1 MPQHR
6 GPRSS
11 TAEMQPLPVLGFL
24 SASSLQLEGIMLAV
38 PELPQPG
45 KPKAAKVGEEKGLNH
60 SSNSFWLFSGFY
72 GPVLPRLP
80 SASLP
85 MLSVPVPGGSGMKQ
99 NHFHP
104 EEGARESW
112 ETPLVCPVTFT
123 LCGTQ
128 GCTVQTMSWPYP
140 CGPVKD

>member
-80 SASLP
+80 SASLQ
-85 MLSVPVPGGSGMKQ
+85 MLPVPGGSGMKQ

-104 EEGARESW
+104 EERG
-112 ETPLVCPVTFT
+112 
-123 LCGTQ
+123 
-128 GCTVQTMSWPYP
+128 
-140 CGPVKD
+140 